1 MAGDVW
7 LGWWPRWAEGRG
19 GGDASV
25 EKVEALG
32 GKKADREG
40 WTECGSE
47 LPKGRF
53 LDTRCRMLRMATL
66 RVMFHVFFDNLF
78 LPHRAL
84 SASASRVH
92 FAIAAFV
99 LGLT

>member
-1 MAGDVW
+1 MFGLHGGQGGLRAGA
-7 LGWWPRWAEGRG
+7 GGRE
-19 GGDASV
+19 ASV

-32 GKKADREG
+32 GKKAGREG
-40 WTECGSE
+40 WTDVGRNSH
-47 LPKGRF
+47 KGRF

-92 FAIAAFV
+92 FATAAFV